1 MNLSKYFGLLIGFS
15 LMIPSALA
23 NQPSIPESITWYN
36 CKTREVWTTEKSAWC
51 KQLFKLQ
58 NSQYQISDIGKIQLT
73 NGKYEN
79 AAEQKVVFFQNTPG
93 TINYGIL
100 PNGTKIATVLLS
112 ANTGGS
118 GIFIHLAVMEEVDG
132 KYQTLATQFLGDRVS
147 VKSVKLSGEQIKV
160 RLIKQGEEEPQCCPT
175 LEVVQT
181 YNLADGKLEQLA
193 EEKIGNV
200 LLDPGRDRFKKVEV
214 PNKIIGEDPLQIAK
228 NLYGAKEI
236 PSEGN
241 FQEKLTLIDRVL
253 NRPVVLLTQTGLL
266 DDSVEG
272 TRYRLEFKPQGKQW
286 QLIWVG
292 QQHRC
297 YPGRGSQEWNSEPCI

>member
-1 MNLSKYFGLLIGFS
+1 MNLSKYFGLLVGFS

-23 NQPSIPESITWYN
+23 TQPLIPESITWYN

-51 KQLFKLQ
+51 QKLFKLQ
-58 NSQYQISDIGKIQLT
+58 NSEYQIPDIGTIKLT

-79 AAEQKVVFFQNTPG
+79 ATERKVVFFQNTPG
-93 TINYGIL
+93 TINYDRL
-100 PNGTKIATVLLS
+100 SDGTKIATVLLS
-112 ANTGGS
+112 SNTGGS
-118 GIFIHLAVMEEVDG
+118 GIFVYLAVMKEVAG
-132 KYQTLATQFLGDRVS
+132 QYQTLATQFLGDRVS
-147 VKSVKLSGEQIKV
+147 VKSVKLTGEQIKV
-160 RLIKQGEEEPQCCPT
+160 RLIQQGEEEPQCCPT

-200 LLDPGRDRFKKVEV
+200 LLDPGRELFTKVEV

-241 FQEKLTLIDRVL
+241 FQEKLTLIDRVP
-253 NRPVVLLTQTGLL
+253 NQPVVLLTQTGLL

-297 YPGRGSQEWNSEPCI
+297 YPGRGSQEWSSEPCI

>member
-1 MNLSKYFGLLIGFS
+1 
-15 LMIPSALA
+15 MIPSALA
-23 NQPSIPESITWYN
+23 TQPPISESITWYN

-58 NSQYQISDIGKIQLT
+58 NSEYQLPDIGEFNLT

-79 AAEQKVVFFQNTPG
+79 AIERKVVFFQNIPG
-93 TINYGIL
+93 TINYDRF
-100 PNGTKIATVLLS
+100 PDGTKLATVLLS
-112 ANTGGS
+112 SNTGGS
-118 GIFIHLAVMEEVDG
+118 GIFIHLAVMKEVAG
-132 KYQTLATQFLGDRVS
+132 KYQTLATQFLGDRVL
-147 VKSVKLSGEQIKV
+147 VKSVKLTGEQIKV

-181 YNLADGKLEQLA
+181 YNLADRKLEQLA
-193 EEKIGNV
+193 EEIIGNV
-200 LLDPGRDRFKKVEV
+200 PLDPGRRLFTKVEI
-214 PNKIIGEDPLQIAK
+214 PDKIIGEDLLQIAK

-241 FQEKLTLIDRVL
+241 FQEKLTLIDRVP
-253 NRPVVLLTQTGLL
+253 NQPVVLLTQTGLL

-292 QQHRC
+292 QQNRC
-297 YPGRGSQEWNSEPCI
+297 YPDRGSQEWSSEPCL